1 MAKFHGKIGFAVL
14 METAPGV
21 WMENITERYYFGD
34 LLRSSRRLQPT
45 DRVNDDVNI
54 SNEISIL
61 ADAFANDNVNAMRYA
76 IFAGSKWKITD
87 VEILYPRL
95 KLTLGG
101 IYNG

>member
-1 MAKFHGKIGFAVL
+1 MAKFYGKIGFAVL

>member
-1 MAKFHGKIGFAVL
+1 MAKFYGKIGFAVL
-14 METAPGV
+14 VETAPGV

>member
-1 MAKFHGKIGFAVL
+1 MAKYYGKIGFAVL

>member
-1 MAKFHGKIGFAVL
+1 MAKFYGKIGFAVL

-21 WMENITERYYFGD
+21 WMENITERHYFGD

>member
-1 MAKFHGKIGFAVL
+1 MAKFYGKIGFAVL

-61 ADAFANDNVNAMRYA
+61 SDAFANDNVNAMRYA